1 MLVFE
6 KNNVDKKKALNEMLN
21 GSGAFVVKN
30 FYTLEQI
37 KQARDI
43 VNKFADNE
51 EQKESHFN
59 AEAES
64 SGKIHLQQ
72 RVWNLFNK
80 GKIFSELI
88 EDDIIFDLMSGFL
101 GSRYSST
108 KKLIC
113 TRTYAI
119 RTIVFSAFSY

>member
-6 KNNVDKKKALNEMLN
+6 KNNVDRKKALNEMLN

-30 FYTLEQI
+30 FYTIEQI

-101 GSRYSST
+101 GS
-108 KKLIC
+108 K
-113 TRTYAI
+113 
-119 RTIVFSAFSY
+119 FSNFRI